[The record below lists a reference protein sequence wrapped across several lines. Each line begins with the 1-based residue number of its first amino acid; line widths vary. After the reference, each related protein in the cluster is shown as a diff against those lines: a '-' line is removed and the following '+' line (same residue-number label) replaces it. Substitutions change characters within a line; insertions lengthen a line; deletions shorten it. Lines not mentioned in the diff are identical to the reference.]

1 MKDHNVALPHTGS
14 GEPAEVLDPPAYVY
28 KSKLTEFLWTLPQP
42 IIALTMMSAVAI
54 AITGGFMS
62 PEALQGDADI
72 LTGFLL
78 FSPLF
83 IILAAER
90 IWTKKKGW
98 LLSWRDY
105 IEDAFWL
112 FTAAYIWIPLITDY
126 YSTPIE
132 DAFGW
137 VRDNSFIPVTLEA
150 ASVPG
155 LILCAVIV
163 QTTSEFL
170 YYWIHRWS
178 HSYMLLWR
186 THATHHHITKMS
198 AMRSNRTHPTEFL
211 ALSFSTP
218 VVLALFGA
226 STEVI
231 AVSAALGFINGWI
244 THSNLPL
251 RSGIWNWYFTS
262 FKYSY
267 VC

>member
-1 MKDHNVALPHTGS
+1 MTTLS
-14 GEPAEVLDPPAYVY
+14 AETTITEDSEHLKIPSPLQSSRRCQKRGPAYVY

-62 PEALQGDADI
+62 PEALQGDADL
-72 LTGFLL
+72 LTSFLL

-137 VRDNSFIPVTLEA
+137 VRDNSFI
-150 ASVPG
+150 
-155 LILCAVIV
+155 
-163 QTTSEFL
+163 
-170 YYWIHRWS
+170 R
-178 HSYMLLWR
+178 LL
-186 THATHHHITKMS
+186 
-198 AMRSNRTHPTEFL
+198 
-211 ALSFSTP
+211 
-218 VVLALFGA
+218 
-226 STEVI
+226 
-231 AVSAALGFINGWI
+231 
-244 THSNLPL
+244 
-251 RSGIWNWYFTS
+251 
-262 FKYSY
+262 
-267 VC
+267 